1 MLYCYKYND
10 KSQSGLPTLLP
21 SYVAESTISSC
32 LSQEN
37 NFMYNNISPR
47 ILTALVTLCFCASQA
62 SAYEVVAVSN
72 GGKAT
77 ATDLS
82 F

>member
-1 MLYCYKYND
+1 
-10 KSQSGLPTLLP
+10 
-21 SYVAESTISSC
+21 
-32 LSQEN
+32 
-37 NFMYNNISPR
+37 MYNNISPR